1 MITVCCAKLKQDTDV
16 ALSSLLQAF
25 GEQNSKY
32 FEEISKRKNASES
45 LFAYMML
52 ANMLGNAGC
61 DPSTLTL
68 SRSDLGKPHFEAS
81 RFKFSISHSEGYAVC
96 ALSDEGEIGVDIEAK
111 PITAE
116 KAQNLAKR
124 YFTENEIDRVM
135 RDADEFR
142 KIWTEKEAKTKFF
155 GTSLAKI
162 LKNEKKG
169 TFVCGIVCHCFEYV
183 NTPISL
189 CTQENFGTIQLVKF

>member
-1 MITVCCAKLKQDTDV
+1 MITVCCAKLTQDTDV
-16 ALSSLLQAF
+16 ALSSLLQVF
-25 GEQNSKY
+25 GEKNAKH
-32 FEEISKRKNASES
+32 FEEISKRKNAPES

-52 ANMLGNAGC
+52 AKMLGNAGC

-68 SRSDLGKPHFEAS
+68 NRSDMGKPYFEAS
-81 RFKFSISHSEGYAVC
+81 VCKFSISHSEGYAVC

-135 RDADEFR
+135 HDADEFR
-142 KIWTEKEAKTKFF
+142 KIWTEKEAKSKFF
-155 GTSLAKI
+155 GISLAKI
-162 LKNEKKG
+162 LENEKKG
-169 TFVCGIVCHCFEYV
+169 TFVSGIVCHHFEYV
-183 NTPISL
+183 NIPISL
-189 CTQENFGTIQLVKF
+189 CTQENFGTIHLIKF